1 MNDTKIKIIGK
12 YTLKFENKMT
22 SNFPSNLDDTL
33 NAQYE
38 YTAQMRRSYMYE
50 FIVLFIIAVLVLV
63 ITINNLTSDTATT
76 AGQVIGW
83 VILILFVG
91 AAVVYVARWIDGMR
105 LPDVSSNVSNFM
117 PGSGS
122 GPVIRIHYV

>member
-1 MNDTKIKIIGK
+1 
-12 YTLKFENKMT
+12 LKFENKMT

-50 FIVLFIIAVLVLV
+50 FIVLLIIAVLVLV